1 MIVFK
6 CIIFGIVF
14 LWMIYRIGNLITR
27 LTKSKNKLFNFLY
40 GFITVFAVNQLILTP
55 CILLHAPFQVAF
67 SVTLVIDLLLVL
79 LSFFR
84 NDSNTIR
91 FTKREMGLNILVGIL
106 VVGQMLLST
115 IIYKSNADDSFYVSL
130 STSSIDNE
138 ALYMEEPSMGYKA
151 ETSLLTITEQIPSL
165 ELQIGILSKIST
177 ISPAILCHSVLPMII
192 IFISYIAYYFFGR
205 IFFNTKHAK
214 LFLIILSIIFLF
226 TGFSTRF
233 RPGYLLLRAWQGK
246 TIFLNIGL
254 TMVIALLIRLD
265 KKVTKKDILLLILSN
280 IFSIAMSS
288 TAIFIVAFAYIGFG
302 VLKLLKLKWKD
313 ILYLIVSFI
322 PVIIYVGI
330 ILLMATTGNGIQVP
344 TEEVSIIES
353 LKFYKNITYLIVYGI
368 ATIIIMFIGNK
379 TAKRYFVYVQIINL
393 LTIWNPLF
401 SDFIAKYFTSS
412 ATFWRVL
419 WLLPIE
425 FAIAYCV
432 VRIFEKVRNQKIKI
446 AVLLV
451 SLLVLIVPGKFMYT
465 SATYIE
471 NLENIPQCII
481 DQTNYI
487 LEQDKDEE
495 SIMVLA
501 PPEPFHNST
510 MRQLSSKIKLI
521 YSRDFYLGKLQ
532 NEQMIQERRNLQ
544 QIYTHNFI
552 YETEAFNQLL
562 KKYAIRWV
570 IIDKGDIYLENYLE
584 KSTLKKD
591 CEIEGYTLYKN
602 SIE

>member
-6 CIIFGIVF
+6 CIIFVIVF

-27 LTKSKNKLFNFLY
+27 LTKNKNKLFNFLY

-177 ISPAILCHSVLPMII
+177 ISPAILCHSILPMII

-313 ILYLIVSFI
+313 VLKGSFEGALQAFFSNLVVF
-322 PVIIYVGI
+322 VINIF
-330 ILLMATTGNGIQVP
+330 ATT
-344 TEEVSIIES
+344 
-353 LKFYKNITYLIVYGI
+353 LKNL
-368 ATIIIMFIGNK
+368 
-379 TAKRYFVYVQIINL
+379 VQIIR
-393 LTIWNPLF
+393 
-401 SDFIAKYFTSS
+401 AGFTS
-412 ATFWRVL
+412 L
-419 WLLPIE
+419 WQ
-425 FAIAYCV
+425 A
-432 VRIFEKVRNQKIKI
+432 IKI
-446 AVLLV
+446 
-451 SLLVLIVPGKFMYT
+451 
-465 SATYIE
+465 
-471 NLENIPQCII
+471 II
-481 DQTNYI
+481 NPP
-487 LEQDKDEE
+487 KDMPKEDVYYE
-495 SIMVLA
+495 
-501 PPEPFHNST
+501 
-510 MRQLSSKIKLI
+510 SSKIVITGLISATTMLGSESIQNFLKAIPGLNVLLSFPIPFTEQTIGDALSLCISAVCGTILSTIAIFYMDKLRNN
-521 YSRDFYLGKLQ
+521 SKVG
-532 NEQMIQERRNLQ
+532 NLQ
-544 QIYTHNFI
+544 IQLVAQEGVVMHYKIAQTWFVLSDG
-552 YETEAFNQLL
+552 YELFGRVVERGEQNLTMLKSSFNQTQ
-562 KKYAIRWV
+562 
-570 IIDKGDIYLENYLE
+570 N
-584 KSTLKKD
+584 TLKQV
-591 CEIEGYTLYKN
+591 EIRRQEEM
-602 SIE
+602 SECIEQLRSLRGE